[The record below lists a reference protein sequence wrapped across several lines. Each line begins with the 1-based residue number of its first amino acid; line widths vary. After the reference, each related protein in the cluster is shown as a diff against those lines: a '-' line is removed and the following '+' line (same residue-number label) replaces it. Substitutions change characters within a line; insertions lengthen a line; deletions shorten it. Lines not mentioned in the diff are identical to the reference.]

1 MFNKTE
7 TKTTTQLVEEVRLVM
22 SDELGITLSKDQTVE
37 RLTKLYLQA
46 QK

>member
-22 SDELGITLSKDQTVE
+22 SDELGITLSKDQAVE